1 MSDIEAKSESIG
13 GVDGAA
19 LIRQL
24 AATLNHEINN
34 PLFVVSATLE
44 DLLAESKNPTERV
57 RLEQALECVWRAAR
71 AVKSLQELRQV
82 VTTEY
87 VGGFPM
93 IDLVESVKRPPVS
106 PAPSET
112 GVDTKIENSFIV
124 RRRNRK

>member
-1 MSDIEAKSESIG
+1 MHEFDLKTKNDA

-44 DLLAESKNPTERV
+44 DLLADSTDPIERL
-57 RLEQALECVWRAAR
+57 RIEQALECVWRAAT
-71 AVKSLQELRQV
+71 AVKCLQELRQV

-87 VGGFPM
+87 VVGFPM
-93 IDLVESVKRPPVS
+93 IDLVESVKKPTVSALVQPVANS
-106 PAPSET
+106 IDPSE
-112 GVDTKIENSFIV
+112 VK
-124 RRRNRK
+124 